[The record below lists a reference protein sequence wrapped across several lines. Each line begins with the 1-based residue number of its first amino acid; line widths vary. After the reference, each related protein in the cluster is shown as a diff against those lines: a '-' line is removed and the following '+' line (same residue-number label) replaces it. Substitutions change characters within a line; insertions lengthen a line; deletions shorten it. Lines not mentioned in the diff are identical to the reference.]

1 MTMSSIDYSKKL
13 RQIREAEGL
22 TQKQFAELTGLAVS
36 TVRSYEG
43 VGQTARAAIVEKVIQ
58 ADRFEKYMFWLLKDK
73 ILPQAGQIAPAL
85 SLDGAEERA
94 DVQDSTGTIQK
105 SPRSRRNAG

>member
-1 MTMSSIDYSKKL
+1 
-13 RQIREAEGL
+13 
-22 TQKQFAELTGLAVS
+22 
-36 TVRSYEG
+36 